1 MRAIIAIRQIQRHTG
16 AVRCVIEHCKYLKAM
31 GYDITIIAERYN
43 REILDECGADFVRIM
58 RWPIKG
64 AYRRTWFDKRVQHW
78 LRANPY
84 DLFFSHGDSHSNDI
98 LVMHNCV
105 RLHEETCGTPEL
117 DVAAFHDSVIS
128 AGDYRALITNSKLMA
143 DDFQQRYSVPNDKLR
158 VFYQGVDT
166 SLFNVSDKEALRC
179 KARRELQLPETSK
192 VVGLITS
199 GDFTKR
205 NVRFFLEV
213 AGFLAAN
220 TSFPIEF
227 LVVGKS
233 NSTRFADQ
241 MSVNGLQSRIRFI
254 DPVPNV
260 HELFHALD
268 LHIFPALLEEY
279 GRVVLEGLACGVPT
293 IASDNVG
300 VAELMQDHSV
310 PEVISGYNL
319 EEWGKAAQ
327 NMLTDPDAGKRASQ
341 AAASLAQQYSMVNQ
355 KQAMADLLS
364 SLIKR

>member
-1 MRAIIAIRQIQRHTG
+1 
-16 AVRCVIEHCKYLKAM
+16 
-31 GYDITIIAERYN
+31 
-43 REILDECGADFVRIM
+43 
-58 RWPIKG
+58 
-64 AYRRTWFDKRVQHW
+64 
-78 LRANPY
+78 
-84 DLFFSHGDSHSNDI
+84 
-98 LVMHNCV
+98 
-105 RLHEETCGTPEL
+105 
-117 DVAAFHDSVIS
+117 
-128 AGDYRALITNSKLMA
+128 MA
-143 DDFQQRYSVPNDKLR
+143 DDFHRRYSVPKEKLR

-166 SLFNVSDKEALRC
+166 SLFSTSGKEELRRI
-179 KARRELQLPETSK
+179 ARRELQIPETST

-220 TSFPIEF
+220 TSLPIEF

-233 NSTRFADQ
+233 DSTRFAEQISAHD
-241 MSVNGLQSRIRFI
+241 LQSRIRFL

-279 GRVVLEGLACGVPT
+279 GRVVLEGLSCGVPT

-327 NMLTDPDAGKRASQ
+327 NMLTDPDVGKRASQ
-341 AAASLAQQYSMVNQ
+341 AAASLGQMYSMVNQ
-355 KQAMADLLS
+355 KQAMEDLLN
-364 SLIKR
+364 SLVKR

>member
-1 MRAIIAIRQIQRHTG
+1 MRAVIAIRQIQRHTG
-16 AVRCVIEHCKYLKAM
+16 AVRNVIEHCQYLRAL
-31 GYDITIIAERYN
+31 GYSITIMAERHN
-43 REILDECGADFVRIM
+43 REILNECGADFIQIM

-64 AYRRTWFDKRVQHW
+64 TYRRVWFDNRVQRW
-78 LRANPY
+78 LKAHPY

-105 RLHEETCGTPEL
+105 RLHEEKCGTPEL

-128 AGDYRALITNSKLMA
+128 AGDYRVLITNSKLMA
-143 DDFQQRYSVPNDKLR
+143 DDFHQRYSVPQDKLH

-166 SLFNVSDKEALRC
+166 SLFNMLNKETLRR
-179 KARRELQLPETSK
+179 KARRELQIAETSA

-205 NVRFFLEV
+205 NVHFFLEV
-213 AGFLAAN
+213 AGFLASN
-220 TSFPIEF
+220 TSFQIEF

-241 MSVNGLQSRIRFI
+241 ISAHGLQSRIRFI

-260 HELFHALD
+260 HQLFHALD

-300 VAELMQDHSV
+300 VAELMQEHAV

-319 EEWGKAAQ
+319 EEWGNAAQ
-327 NMLTDPDAGKRASQ
+327 SLLTDPDAGQRASQ
-341 AAASLAQQYSMVNQ
+341 AAACLAQKYSMVNQ
-355 KQAMADLLS
+355 KHAMQDLVS

>member
-1 MRAIIAIRQIQRHTG
+1 
-16 AVRCVIEHCKYLKAM
+16 M

-241 MSVNGLQSRIRFI
+241 MFSKRPAVPDSIYRPGTKRPRTVSCLGFAHIPRLTGRIWPCSSGGAGLWS
-254 DPVPNV
+254 
-260 HELFHALD
+260 A
-268 LHIFPALLEEY
+268 
-279 GRVVLEGLACGVPT
+279 
-293 IASDNVG
+293 
-300 VAELMQDHSV
+300 
-310 PEVISGYNL
+310 YNR
-319 EEWGKAAQ
+319 K
-327 NMLTDPDAGKRASQ
+327 
-341 AAASLAQQYSMVNQ
+341 
-355 KQAMADLLS
+355 
-364 SLIKR
+364 

>member
-1 MRAIIAIRQIQRHTG
+1 MKAVIAIRQIQRYTG
-16 AVRCVIEHCKYLKAM
+16 AVRNVIEHCQYLKAL
-31 GYDITIIAERYN
+31 GYDITVIAERYN
-43 REILDECGADFVRIM
+43 RKILDECGADFVRIM

-64 AYRRTWFDKRVQHW
+64 VYRRTWFDKRVQRW
-78 LRANPY
+78 LRANPF

-105 RLHEETCGTPEL
+105 RLHEEKCGTPEL

-128 AGDYRALITNSKLMA
+128 AGDYRVLITNSKLMA
-143 DDFQQRYSVPNDKLR
+143 DDFHRRYSVPEEKLR

-166 SLFNVSDKEALRC
+166 SLFNTSGKDELRRI
-179 KARRELQLPETSK
+179 ARRELQIPETST

-205 NVRFFLEV
+205 NVHFFLEI
-213 AGFLAAN
+213 AGFLTAN
-220 TSFPIEF
+220 TSLPIEF

-233 NSTRFADQ
+233 DSTRFAEQISAHD
-241 MSVNGLQSRIRFI
+241 LQFRIRFI

-300 VAELMQDHSV
+300 VAELMRDHSV

-319 EEWGKAAQ
+319 EDWGKTAQ
-327 NMLTDPDAGKRASQ
+327 NILTDPVASKRASQ
-341 AAASLAQQYSMVNQ
+341 AAASLAQTYSMVNQ
-355 KQAMADLLS
+355 KHAMEDLLS
-364 SLIKR
+364 SLITR

>member
-1 MRAIIAIRQIQRHTG
+1 
-16 AVRCVIEHCKYLKAM
+16 
-31 GYDITIIAERYN
+31 
-43 REILDECGADFVRIM
+43 
-58 RWPIKG
+58 
-64 AYRRTWFDKRVQHW
+64 
-78 LRANPY
+78 
-84 DLFFSHGDSHSNDI
+84 
-98 LVMHNCV
+98 MHNCV

-241 MSVNGLQSRIRFI
+241 ISVNGLQSGF
-254 DPVPNV
+254 
-260 HELFHALD
+260 D
-268 LHIFPALLEEY
+268 LSTRYQTSTNCFMPWICTYSPPY
-279 GRVVLEGLACGVPT
+279 
-293 IASDNVG
+293 
-300 VAELMQDHSV
+300 
-310 PEVISGYNL
+310 
-319 EEWGKAAQ
+319 WK
-327 NMLTDPDAGKRASQ
+327 NMA
-341 AAASLAQQYSMVNQ
+341 V
-355 KQAMADLLS
+355 
-364 SLIKR
+364 